1 MRGKDV
7 LVIAPGKTYNTHR
20 NEINNYIEKVRP
32 IVISVNFVMED
43 KEAYA
48 FFGNPKRYA
57 RLGEK
62 RVGHKVIISS
72 NIRCDDKK
80 NIVVNYHSLINRG
93 YKYFEN
99 STIML
104 LNLLKRVNPG
114 KIAIAGFD
122 GFREDEVENYADS
135 SFQNKRHIGEFATLN
150 KEITEMFSD
159 IIDTMYPDCVFEMI
173 TPSLYES
180 ALKK

>member
-1 MRGKDV
+1 MIK
-7 LVIAPGKTYNTHR
+7 I
-20 NEINNYIEKVRP
+20 
-32 IVISVNFVMED
+32 
-43 KEAYA
+43 
-48 FFGNPKRYA
+48 
-57 RLGEK
+57 
-62 RVGHKVIISS
+62 
-72 NIRCDDKK
+72 
-80 NIVVNYHSLINRG
+80 
-93 YKYFEN
+93 
-99 STIML
+99 
-104 LNLLKRVNPG
+104 VNPV
-114 KIAIAGFD
+114 KIEMDGFY

>member
-1 MRGKDV
+1 
-7 LVIAPGKTYNTHR
+7 
-20 NEINNYIEKVRP
+20 
-32 IVISVNFVMED
+32 
-43 KEAYA
+43 
-48 FFGNPKRYA
+48 
-57 RLGEK
+57 
-62 RVGHKVIISS
+62 
-72 NIRCDDKK
+72 
-80 NIVVNYHSLINRG
+80 
-93 YKYFEN
+93 
-99 STIML
+99 ML

-122 GFREDEVENYADS
+122 GFREDEVENYDDS